1 MSGAGS
7 ERVDLLSPARYGS
20 AGYPYDDWRRLRAS
34 APLCP
39 IDHPATEPYWAVT
52 TQELIRSIS
61 IRPELFTQQP
71 TITVRPRGATGS
83 VQQARTIVHMD
94 PPEHGP
100 YRQVVVRSFT
110 PRMVGQLESRI
121 GQIAGAVLDRELGLQ
136 PSAGTAGTV
145 TVDFV
150 DTIASWHP
158 LRVISELM
166 GIPEEDQGDLLRF
179 TNLILASTDPE
190 FRAGGNTAQSVRT
203 GTEGF
208 FRYLGGLAA
217 DRRACPRD
225 DLSTVLAHAQIDGAP
240 LPDVELISYY
250 LAMMTAGHDTTRNA
264 LAGGLAA
271 LLEHPEQL
279 EALRTADSTLWD
291 TAVDEIL
298 RWTSVVIHFAR
309 TVQSD
314 TDLGGQHLAA
324 GDRLALF
331 YPSANRDEAVYDD
344 PDVFRI
350 DRAPNPHLAFGY
362 GEHYCI
368 GQALA
373 RLEIKVLL
381 RELLA
386 RASSIDTAGPVEQ
399 LSASFVGGIKHLP
412 LRFSLS

>member
-1 MSGAGS
+1 MKTADP
-7 ERVDLLSPARYGS
+7 ERVDLLSPARYG
-20 AGYPYDDWRRLRAS
+20 AVGYPHDEWRRLRAS

-52 TQELIRSIS
+52 TQELIRAIS
-61 IRPELFTQQP
+61 TRPELFTQRP
-71 TITVRPRGATGS
+71 TITVRPRAATGS
-83 VQQARTIVHMD
+83 VEQARTIVHMD

-110 PRMVGQLESRI
+110 PRMIGTLESRI
-121 GQIAGAVLDRELGLQ
+121 SEIARAVLDRELGK
-136 PSAGTAGTV
+136 AGAA

-166 GIPEEDQGDLLRF
+166 GIPEEDQGDLLLF

-190 FRAGGNTAQSVRT
+190 FRAGDDTARSVRA

-208 FRYLGGLAA
+208 FGYLGGLAA
-217 DRRACPRD
+217 DRRACPLD
-225 DLSTVLAHAQIDGAP
+225 DLATVLAHAQIDGAP
-240 LPDVELISYY
+240 MPDFELISYY

-264 LAGGLAA
+264 LAGGLLA

-279 EALRTADSTLWD
+279 AALRTADSTLWD

-314 TDLGGQHLAA
+314 TELGGRQLAA

-331 YPSANRDEAVYDD
+331 YPSANRDETVYDD
-344 PDVFRI
+344 PDFFRI
-350 DRAPNPHLAFGY
+350 DRVPNPHLAFGY

-373 RLEIKVLL
+373 RLEVKVLL

-386 RASSIDTAGPVEQ
+386 RASNIETAGPVER

-412 LRFSLS
+412 VRFRLD